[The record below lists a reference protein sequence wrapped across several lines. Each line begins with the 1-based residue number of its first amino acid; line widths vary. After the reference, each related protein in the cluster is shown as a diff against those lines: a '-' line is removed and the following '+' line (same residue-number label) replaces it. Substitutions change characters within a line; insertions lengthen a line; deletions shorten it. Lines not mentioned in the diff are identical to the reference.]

1 MQQNCNKKRKLNRLK
16 AILFML
22 LVYFFV
28 PAMAQV
34 NTGDNYQVYMKE
46 GNSRIARDATN
57 VRFYDDHGPSYAS
70 DGIINYWDRWYA
82 TDKHYT
88 YVFRPKTAGDKIKVT
103 FKKFHAYEW
112 SDTEL
117 NNCHDIG
124 EFALRINDDVLKV
137 YNSDGAVQA
146 NLIAELTGT
155 VEEEFTIMADGPMTF
170 EFISNEQYREE
181 GWGAEVTAVTGMTVQ
196 KPLIHRSTC
205 SDDILLI
212 PTMPGAT
219 LYYTTDGSDP
229 SVPSKD
235 PLSAGILYTGPI
247 EWPVGG
253 NITIKAIAVLGD
265 QESGVTAMT
274 FVDPDDRM
282 PTMQDKAPQLGMVAG
297 TNTVRITCPAVPK
310 GLNETFY
317 VVYTTD
323 GSDPTPTNSNGTKV
337 FFVPSSSYTYPES
350 LGITVHASTY
360 EFEVTTPN
368 TTVRAKTYGYSCS
381 NLESPEAAH
390 LTITTVLVAPPTL
403 TFATTNATTGV
414 GQATIGNIM
423 SGARV
428 YYTTDGSTPSSSN
441 GTAYTGPFAVNP
453 GQTVKVIAHIEGTG
467 YTDSPVVT
475 DTYMPEGG
483 NGTYGGVVLLD
494 DREPHSWSYY
504 SDGDQPI
511 HSLNPADVKIT
522 YFGNSPAGRTTMTD
536 ASENGDNPT
545 SFSAT
550 ATGVAVNVGEA
561 GDQFI
566 YLKTLENNDPE
577 GEGNEYSY
585 TMIPNPFQVR
595 PTHEETGDRYIL
607 VTSAPSNGDWS
618 GTYIISNSR
627 YPSQALSTRIYYH
640 DFSNWTGCY
649 STTGVG
655 ISNDI
660 ITDPREAAV
669 FLVEKNDDGYYTFK
683 TTDDKYLYIQYSGS
697 GGPILRFGSIAT
709 SSNLAQWRIGIS
721 NDGAVSIVN
730 RYVTNCVLYFENG
743 TNGNYYT
750 TNIGSYGN
758 GNWLRLYKSESVSY
772 RGFYAWRVKSLSSGL
787 TIQRANGTSVG
798 VGGYIDAEEEI
809 KFVTDNEEGNEVEFE
824 ALWAKAW
831 VTTTTTTSDLNPN
844 VSYERNF
851 MVLGSNPGSTSTT
864 TQWPTTTTN
873 TTNYGQYFPIYYYG
887 ADYPYSMT
895 QQIYTPTEVGGA
907 GTITQIAFYVQT
919 RQNRSR
925 SLRIYLATTSYNEF
939 PYNSEGGYYRTI
951 PIDDNLV
958 YSGNQNFNATG
969 WYTINL
975 TTPFYYDGTS
985 NLLVTICNNTSGT
998 QSAIFRTYS
1007 TGGNRAAAL
1016 SWNEAVDPTTYIY
1029 PADATITY
1037 NNQIR
1042 FTKAI
1047 SNLAG
1052 INVPLTITTYN
1063 PDGTGGS
1070 TSVTL
1075 TDAITCGADLKFENI
1090 KMNAIPVLE
1099 ANGHNMVVG
1108 RGVTPT
1114 SGFCATNVY
1123 GYNTTSDNT
1132 ANVAVN
1138 TRIESGV
1145 FAYVRLLNAG
1155 DEETHLISGTTTVN
1169 ATLGSDYDRAKNNN
1183 SLLSTYDFT
1192 LGYGIRSSSNDS
1204 KYNVVV
1210 KSGTN
1215 GTYGTNTNGRFYMGF
1230 DRIPT
1235 LDAHIYGT
1243 YHRQFTILGGEF
1255 TSHFAGGINGYMGPT
1270 TDPDLNA
1277 IKVRIKGGS
1286 FSNRVYMGGTR
1297 LPGYGNRQLIATGGT
1312 FSTFITGGC
1321 YGYDSNSGITYGTSD
1336 IYFGGKA
1343 KQTSTLGLFGS
1354 GYGTAEV
1361 YGTADED
1368 SYYVTATKI
1377 VVADEAQ
1384 VAGSVYG
1391 GGNNGYAQN
1400 GSDVYILG
1408 GTVAGNVYG
1417 GSNKSKGATVN
1428 MTMKDGTV
1436 SGNIYGGSNEKGI
1449 INGLATI
1456 NVSGGT
1462 ASNVFGGGYGSNTD
1476 MAAGTNVTVSGGTIN
1491 NNVYGGGEMG
1501 TVTNV
1506 GTQVNI
1512 EGGTIGGSIFGAGKG
1527 ATDQTALVT
1536 GKTEV
1541 NITGGNIAKS
1551 IYGGGEAGNV
1561 DNGTDLAS
1569 TVTVN
1574 GAVTI
1579 NENVFG
1585 GGMEGFTT
1593 GNVVVNLFQ
1602 GNIRGHLFGGALGKQ
1617 GSVYVGGQKTVNMTG
1632 GHVFGNVYGGS
1643 RNANDANALTGY
1655 SATEQATT
1663 CEVNIS
1669 AGKIDQNLYGAGYFG
1684 HTYGSVNVYLGAEA
1698 ITNVP
1703 NHTTIDED
1711 INYTREGGLNIE
1723 GNIFAGSD
1731 WGDFTGDFGGS
1742 TISGMSNIYLD
1753 GTGYNSTSN
1762 STSAAN
1768 YMKAGLAIHGCGTS
1782 NDAGTTDRTLVVKNY
1797 GTAVADAGN
1806 EANPFSTATRQLLSI
1821 QRFKNVIFDNA
1832 HLLLTGQGKVNS
1844 LNITEKYGLYEDET
1858 VYLCNGS
1865 TMITNVPC
1873 SQMKSFQS
1881 VTCDNTYAETP
1892 TFSAV
1897 AIDGLG
1903 AVGSAT
1909 DNKIR
1914 VNGGSYIEVKYEADG
1929 VTKPYG
1935 ELKGWAHMM
1944 SSTNDQE
1951 ATCAYARPKQSKEQG
1966 NIIPNSENNGNDGG
1980 FVSYDGIYNQY
1991 TADGTLVSTGNQDQI
2006 RYENHTPNM
2015 TKDDSQYFRIWRYG
2029 GNRTNM
2035 ELVFDAHATGTEGY
2049 RTVDVAVT
2057 LPPFRSSS
2065 HYYRFETAGETP
2077 NRNTT
2082 TEYGSD
2088 VLTYNMA
2095 CYNTTL
2101 DEDGVHGTPVA
2112 NGYMYYQNGQ
2122 QLNKTAADC
2131 PGKSYIDDNP
2141 DVNYG
2146 LVIMPNTSTAVNGSN
2161 YIICDASDNYLA
2173 ELNRPFTCRDN
2184 TQAPEFIFRLTYNN
2198 QLSSNMT
2205 WDPMKVKLVQCDANG
2220 NITDYVTLDLVVVT
2234 STTITQDFTTKV
2246 YAIMDGQGSGKD
2258 TYISKVILPT
2268 YDVQTAGENSTFTV
2282 KSVSFVPA
2290 VVVGSGS
2297 VTHNPSSNESFGVN
2311 SFGLAIEAA
2320 DTYDKT
2326 NVWYSMNGH
2335 IDMAAS
2341 SSPSGKEI
2349 GKESGRNEV
2358 GIDVVLYYSGLQQ
2371 VEEES
2376 LMGTVTIEI
2385 EFDNYKDGDANHK
2398 GTLNIVVE
2406 VYRLGSGENYYVD
2419 GVNGKDETG
2428 YGHDPDKAAATVNY
2442 IFNRCN
2448 YRPGGNIFVVNTITV
2463 DKSETWNGARFNSV
2477 KMYRYPGM
2485 HKLSTG
2491 DYGTTETNPA
2501 FTGKLVEVTNELT
2514 LRGIVMDGM
2523 YAEATAANHSETQN
2537 LYPSEQGCNF
2547 DGQSVAPIINVAEG
2561 GRLNL
2566 KDGVVLQNNYN
2577 TTAAVTETSNPGGAL
2592 SVHYGG
2598 SARMNEDAQIT
2609 TNINAVGGGVWA
2621 DGALIVSDNVN
2632 IYDNKIGTAATSR
2645 QSNVWLTEATVEQAK
2660 ANVHYKVIQ
2669 IGTSSTTDEYGPLAN
2684 LAKIGVDKEDW
2695 GNTIEGFMPVVYAED
2710 GTQDYL
2716 ELPYEQPQTIIVHD
2730 ANKYELEKYTDDN
2743 YLFWISTWVQ
2753 KQDHQPT
2760 NAEEDGGV
2768 EWDDIDNITTANQFA
2783 WLISLINGENGKT
2796 PDNFAGKTIVINA
2809 DLDLKAAIW
2818 VPINNFKGTLEGNG
2832 HVIQGL
2838 NSPLVK
2844 DNMGVFGTTDG
2855 ATIKNLVAKVDFDG
2869 DAENVGSLIGS
2880 MKNTTLNNVEAAGDL
2895 EGKAHTKNLGGLVGK
2910 VESGTIKSSFSV
2922 NDMTA
2927 SAATTVMGGLVGTN
2941 GGDIYN
2947 SFANTTMT
2955 GAAKTGGLVG
2965 VNDGHVENC
2974 YAVVG
2979 SQTFPAFANTN
2990 NGVITVCYADN
3001 ANGYVATTGD
3011 GTSVDLSGHGTFG
3024 PVKGIK
3030 EIGYMYGDN
3039 LIDANTNDYVGNGT
3053 ITYLD
3058 NHTPVWPGLL
3068 SALNQWVRG
3077 HNGYTSWARPTTQA
3091 INGDLPILTFE
3102 MDNCVGNLN
3111 TQAADGKML
3120 RYSAYDPENLAN
3132 NNGLDY
3138 LLGTVYKDQAANIYL
3153 YKSATNVVNGTGSNN
3168 LFIQEDAALLQAESS
3183 KGMAIINGVVGVTF
3197 DNSKRTAPDFQ
3208 GNPTNYDWH
3217 LLSSP
3222 LKAAPMGTQYGS
3234 QVLYG
3239 AGANI
3244 SKLEGNYLP
3253 NGLLAQSEVNWD
3265 LYTYYEPEYHWINF
3279 KRGSDSHWHY
3289 DEPHG
3294 QIEYENDPIFKP
3306 GKGYMMAISKDSYLS
3321 SSGTLNNDDVTVTL
3335 TAKAKEGEQYD
3346 RGSNLV
3352 GNPYHAYLD
3361 LVEVSRG
3368 THFTKFYI
3376 YDADQGF
3383 YTPYTVNQST
3393 NTVTPSRYIHPHQA
3407 FFVVKDANTQTEDF
3421 TLTYSMATDKTDDG
3435 SYFRGDEQVNY
3446 PLVNLFAENAQG
3458 NRDLTIIE
3466 LNRPELGGA
3475 EKINNLRNSN
3485 FKIAAHL
3492 EGESYGILFTPE
3504 GTERVPVYFT
3514 TEEDGTFTLT
3524 WETMHGEFSSLLL
3537 VDNMT
3542 GTVTDMLRAERYTF
3556 DAGADDYAS
3565 RFYITYRV
3573 TDVEEHSE
3581 GDGTF
3586 AWFDGSEWIVEGQ
3599 GVLDVVDVMGRT
3611 VYSER
3616 LVNEKNRVGLNG
3628 VAKGVY
3634 LLRVSDG
3641 TNTMVQKIV
3650 VR

>member
-1 MQQNCNKKRKLNRLK
+1 MQQNYNKKRKLNRLK
-16 AILFML
+16 TTLFML
-22 LVYFFV
+22 LVYFSV

-34 NTGDNYQVYMKE
+34 NTGDYYQVYMKE
-46 GNSRIARDATN
+46 GNSRVAQGATN

-112 SDTEL
+112 SDTEP

-350 LGITVHASTY
+350 LGITVHTSTY

-381 NLESPEAAH
+381 NLESPEAAP

-403 TFATTNATTGV
+403 TFTTTNATTGV
-414 GQATIGNIM
+414 GQTTIGNIM
-423 SGARV
+423 SGATV

-441 GTAYTGPFAVNP
+441 GTAYTSPFAVNP
-453 GQTVKVIAHIEGTG
+453 GQTVKAIAHIEGTG

-504 SDGDQPI
+504 SDADQPI
-511 HSLNPADVKIT
+511 HNLKPADVKIT
-522 YFGNSPAGRTTMTD
+522 YLGNGKMY
-536 ASENGDNPT
+536 T
-545 SFSAT
+545 STT
-550 ATGVAVNVGEA
+550 ATPSGNLIDATGAKVSPTENE
-561 GDQFI
+561 DTFI
-566 YLKTLENNDPE
+566 YLKTLERANGDA
-577 GEGNEYSY
+577 GTGNLAY
-585 TMIPNPFQVR
+585 TLIPNPFSVR
-595 PTHEETGDRYIL
+595 PKF
-607 VTSAPSNGDWS
+607 SS
-618 GTYIISNSR
+618 G
-627 YPSQALSTRIYYH
+627 
-640 DFSNWTGCY
+640 G
-649 STTGVG
+649 TT
-655 ISNDI
+655 
-660 ITDPREAAV
+660 
-669 FLVEKNDDGYYTFK
+669 YYT
-683 TTDDKYLYIQYSGS
+683 
-697 GGPILRFGSIAT
+697 
-709 SSNLAQWRIGIS
+709 
-721 NDGAVSIVN
+721 
-730 RYVTNCVLYFENG
+730 
-743 TNGNYYT
+743 
-750 TNIGSYGN
+750 
-758 GNWLRLYKSESVSY
+758 
-772 RGFYAWRVKSLSSGL
+772 GFYGWRVKSLNGVTISGYNVGSIIPAE
-787 TIQRANGTSVG
+787 TEIQ
-798 VGGYIDAEEEI
+798 
-809 KFVTDNEEGNEVEFE
+809 FVTENSEGNEVDFE
-824 ALWAKAW
+824 AVWARAF
-831 VTTTTTTSDLNPN
+831 VTTSTSTTGLQAS
-844 VSYERNF
+844 VGYERNF

-864 TQWPTTTTN
+864 AQWPTTTSN
-873 TTNYGQYFPIYYYG
+873 TTTNGDNLPIYRFSNFFYQYY
-887 ADYPYSMT
+887 YSLT
-895 QQIYTPTEVGGA
+895 QQIYTPEQVGAA
-907 GTITQIAFYVQT
+907 GTITQIAFYVNT
-919 RQNRSR
+919 RQNRNR
-925 SLRIYLATTSYNEF
+925 TLRIYLEHTGYNTIQTNDNNAYVTF
-939 PYNSEGGYYRTI
+939 PI
-951 PIDDNLV
+951 ADNLA
-958 YSGNQNFNATG
+958 YSGTQNFNTTG
-969 WYTINL
+969 WHTITL
-975 TTPFYYDGTS
+975 TTPFYYDGLS
-985 NLLVTICNNTSGT
+985 NLLVTVCDDTNRDHSTV
-998 QSAIFRTYS
+998 FRTYS
-1007 TGGNRAAAL
+1007 SGGTRSVYVAWDSAT
-1016 SWNEAVDPTTYIY
+1016 DPTTYYY
-1029 PADATITY
+1029 PADGTSTY

-1075 TDAITCGADLKFENI
+1075 SDVIKCEADLKFENI

-1099 ANGHNMVVG
+1099 ANGHNLVVG

-1192 LGYGIRSSSNDS
+1192 LGYGIRSSNDGS

-1230 DRIPT
+1230 DLIPT

-1321 YGYDSNSGITYGTSD
+1321 YGYDSNSGITYGTSE

-1343 KQTSTLGLFGS
+1343 KQTSNLGLFGS
-1354 GYGTAEV
+1354 GYGTSEV

-1368 SYYVTATKI
+1368 SYYVTATKV
-1377 VVADEAQ
+1377 VVADEAE

-1428 MTMKDGTV
+1428 MTIKDGTV
-1436 SGNIYGGSNEKGI
+1436 SGNIYGGSNEKGV

-1462 ASNVFGGGYGSNTD
+1462 SFNVFGGGYGASTN

-1501 TVTNV
+1501 TVTSV

-1512 EGGTIGGSIFGAGKG
+1512 EGGTIGGSIYGAGKG
-1527 ATDQTALVT
+1527 ATDQTALVA

-1569 TVTVN
+1569 AVTVN

-1617 GSVYVGGQKTVNMTG
+1617 GSVYVGGQKTVNLTG

-1655 SATEQATT
+1655 STTEQATT
-1663 CEVNIS
+1663 CEINMS

-1684 HTYGSVNVYLGAEA
+1684 HTYGSVNVYIGAEA
-1698 ITNVP
+1698 ISNAP
-1703 NHTTIDED
+1703 NHTAIDEN
-1711 INYTREGGLNIE
+1711 INYSREGGLVIE
-1723 GNIFAGSD
+1723 GTVFAGSD
-1731 WGDFTGDFGGS
+1731 WGDFTGDFGAS
-1742 TISGMSNIYLD
+1742 TVSGMSNIYVD
-1753 GTGYNSTSN
+1753 GTGYNGTSN
-1762 STSAAN
+1762 SSAAAN

-1782 NDAGTTDRTLVVKNY
+1782 NDAGTTGRTLIVKNY

-1881 VTCDNTYAETP
+1881 VTCGNTYAETP
-1892 TFSAV
+1892 SFSAV
-1897 AIDGLG
+1897 AINGLG

-1929 VTKPYG
+1929 VTTPYG

-2006 RYENHTPNM
+2006 RYENHTPGM

-2173 ELNRPFTCRDN
+2173 ELNKPFTCRDN

-2326 NVWYSMNGH
+2326 NVWYSMNGL

-2371 VEEES
+2371 VTEES

-2523 YAEATAANHSETQN
+2523 YAEATAANHNETQN

-2768 EWDDIDNITTANQFA
+2768 AWDDIDNITTANQFA

-3001 ANGYVATTGD
+3001 ANDYVAAMGD
-3011 GTSVDLSGHGTFG
+3011 GTDVDLSEHGTFG

-3039 LIDANTNDYVGNGT
+3039 LINANTNDYVGNGT
-3053 ITYLD
+3053 ITYLN

-3102 MDNCVGNLN
+3102 KDNCVGNLN

-3120 RYSAYDPENLAN
+3120 RYSAYDPEDLAN

-3265 LYTYYEPEYHWINF
+3265 LYTYYEAEYHWINF

-3289 DEPHG
+3289 DEPHD

-3321 SSGTLNNDDVTVTL
+3321 SSGTLNNENVIVTL

-3383 YTPYTVNQST
+3383 YAPYTVNQSA

-3435 SYFRGDEQVNY
+3435 SYFRSDEQVNY

-3573 TDVEEHSE
+3573 TDVEEHNE

>member
-1 MQQNCNKKRKLNRLK
+1 MQQNYNKKRKLNRLK
-16 AILFML
+16 TTLFML
-22 LVYFFV
+22 LVYFSV

-46 GNSRIARDATN
+46 GNSRVAQGATN

-82 TDKHYT
+82 ADKHYT

-112 SDTEL
+112 SDTES

-219 LYYTTDGSDP
+219 LYYTIDGSDP

-381 NLESPEAAH
+381 NLESPEAAP

-403 TFATTNATTGV
+403 TFATTNTTTGV

-423 SGARV
+423 SGATV

-441 GTAYTGPFAVNP
+441 GTPYTGPFAVNP
-453 GQTVKVIAHIEGTG
+453 GQTVKAIAHIEGTG

-504 SDGDQPI
+504 SDADQPI
-511 HSLNPADVKIT
+511 HSLKPANVKIT
-522 YFGNSPAGRTTMTD
+522 YFGNSPAGRTTMTNAD
-536 ASENGDNPT
+536 ENGDNPT

-566 YLKTLENNDPE
+566 YLKTLENDDPE

-585 TMIPNPFQVR
+585 SMIPNPFQVR
-595 PTHEETGDRYIL
+595 PAAVAGSVSPVVTRYVRTTTITAGRKYLIVSQSNTGSAYALGHNGSNVARDA
-607 VTSAPSNGDWS
+607 VTISS
-618 GTYIISNSR
+618 GSSSTYID
-627 YPSQALSTRIYYH
+627 PSYV
-640 DFSNWTGCY
+640 D
-649 STTGVG
+649 
-655 ISNDI
+655 
-660 ITDPREAAV
+660 
-669 FLVEKNDDGYYTFK
+669 
-683 TTDDKYLYIQYSGS
+683 
-697 GGPILRFGSIAT
+697 AT
-709 SSNLAQWRIGIS
+709 SVWTADGNNTHTFQNGQYYIG
-721 NDGAVSIVN
+721 
-730 RYVTNCVLYFENG
+730 
-743 TNGNYYT
+743 YT
-750 TNIGSYGN
+750 TNGYGAPNNLAISTTSRNWTWDGSN
-758 GNWLRLYKSESVSY
+758 NRLYYDGFLRNYYIRYNNGFSISTNTSSVY
-772 RGFYAWRVKSLSSGL
+772 LYEETTTGGEVTGDFRGFYAWRVKSFSSGL
-787 TIQRANGTSVG
+787 SILRANGSTVG
-798 VGGYIDAEEEI
+798 VNGIINAGESI
-809 KFVTDNEEGNEVEFE
+809 KFVTSSEEGNEVEFE
-824 ALWAKAW
+824 ALWAQAY
-831 VTTTTTTSDLNPN
+831 VTTCSSNNGLSAAIASSSLNSN
-844 VSYERNF
+844 VSCERNF
-851 MVLGSNPGSTSTT
+851 VVVT
-864 TQWPTTTTN
+864 
-873 TTNYGQYFPIYYYG
+873 
-887 ADYPYSMT
+887 
-895 QQIYTPTEVGGA
+895 GGA
-907 GTITQIAFYVQT
+907 Q
-919 RQNRSR
+919 
-925 SLRIYLATTSYNEF
+925 
-939 PYNSEGGYYRTI
+939 
-951 PIDDNLV
+951 
-958 YSGNQNFNATG
+958 
-969 WYTINL
+969 
-975 TTPFYYDGTS
+975 TS
-985 NLLVTICNNTSGT
+985 NITNVNQKPVTISG
-998 QSAIFRTYS
+998 
-1007 TGGNRAAAL
+1007 L
-1016 SWNEAVDPTTYIY
+1016 C
-1029 PADATITY
+1029 
-1037 NNQIR
+1037 
-1042 FTKAI
+1042 
-1047 SNLAG
+1047 
-1052 INVPLTITTYN
+1052 
-1063 PDGTGGS
+1063 PDGTGTMSSSNYLAGYF
-1070 TSVTL
+1070 TANKNT
-1075 TDAITCGADLKFENI
+1075 KFENVFMQDGAASRQVYRYTYYKAVSLNNRWYYDQGDGNYYTSMTSAVQYTSDYDLEDDPNYSVNDYNESDETASFTSYGTVTVYYYVTNKAQVTI
-1090 KMNAIPVLE
+1090 SNENAIYT
-1099 ANGHNMVVG
+1099 ANSNDLIFG
-1108 RGVTPT
+1108 RG
-1114 SGFCATNVY
+1114 
-1123 GYNTTSDNT
+1123 
-1132 ANVAVN
+1132 
-1138 TRIESGV
+1138 
-1145 FAYVRLLNAG
+1145 
-1155 DEETHLISGTTTVN
+1155 ISGTVN
-1169 ATLGSDYDRAKNNN
+1169 YVRGLKEDYTYSSDVNYSMRLESGSYNFVSFYAGYTSTQGDVDAFTYCNGSANLVKATLGSDYDRAK
-1183 SLLSTYDFT
+1183 
-1192 LGYGIRSSSNDS
+1192 GSSNGGNDNLS
-1204 KYNVVV
+1204 VAYAVTMGNLVGMYNQDATQKTLDLTV
-1210 KSGTN
+1210 KSGKYLTAMGNDMGTAAAEQSMYLSITSYLNTDNETTKSGGRYVTIEGGEMTN
-1215 GTYGTNTNGRFYMGF
+1215 IAGGVDANQTGDNGVCSFNLRMKGGLVKGAIYGAGAISPASGDRHIVLTGGTVKGWIGAGCNGVAATGSMTTGGQTHGESFVYVGGKTQVGGSAAINGSDGGTVFGAGKGSGADDEPESGRMSYGTNVV
-1230 DRIPT
+1230 I
-1235 LDAHIYGT
+1235 
-1243 YHRQFTILGGEF
+1243 
-1255 TSHFAGGINGYMGPT
+1255 
-1270 TDPDLNA
+1270 
-1277 IKVRIKGGS
+1277 
-1286 FSNRVYMGGTR
+1286 
-1297 LPGYGNRQLIATGGT
+1297 
-1312 FSTFITGGC
+1312 
-1321 YGYDSNSGITYGTSD
+1321 
-1336 IYFGGKA
+1336 
-1343 KQTSTLGLFGS
+1343 
-1354 GYGTAEV
+1354 
-1361 YGTADED
+1361 ADECD
-1368 SYYVTATKI
+1368 I
-1377 VVADEAQ
+1377 LNN
-1384 VAGSVYG
+1384 VYG
-1391 GGNNGYAQN
+1391 GGNYGFANEYTN
-1400 GSDVYILG
+1400 LHVLG
-1408 GTVAGNVYG
+1408 GTVRGNVFGGSNQNKAPVVTVNMNNDAVINGNLYG
-1417 GSNKSKGATVN
+1417 GSNTS
-1428 MTMKDGTV
+1428 GT
-1436 SGNIYGGSNEKGI
+1436 NEGGV
-1449 INGLATI
+1449 AI

-1462 ASNVFGGGYGSNTD
+1462 ASNVFGGGYGASTN

-1501 TVTNV
+1501 TVTSV

-1593 GNVVVNLFQ
+1593 GKVVVNLFN

-1643 RNANDANALTGY
+1643 RNANDANTLTGY
-1655 SATEQATT
+1655 STTEQATT

-1698 ITNVP
+1698 ITNAP

-1723 GNIFAGSD
+1723 GYIYAGSD

-1742 TISGMSNIYLD
+1742 TVSGMSNIYLD

-1762 STSAAN
+1762 STSATS
-1768 YMKAGLAIHGCGTS
+1768 YIKAGLAIHGCGTS
-1782 NDAGTTDRTLVVKNY
+1782 NDAGSTGRTLIVKNY
-1797 GTAVADAGN
+1797 GTAVVDAGN

-1821 QRFKNVIFDNA
+1821 QRFKNVVFDNA

-1873 SQMKSFQS
+1873 TQIKSFQS
-1881 VTCDNTYAETP
+1881 VTSGNTYDDTP
-1892 TFSAV
+1892 TFNAV

-1929 VTKPYG
+1929 VTTPYG

-1966 NIIPNSENNGNDGG
+1966 NIIPDSENNGNDGG

-2057 LPPFRSSS
+2057 LPPFRSRN

-2101 DEDGVHGTPVA
+2101 DADGVHGTPA
-2112 NGYMYYQNGQ
+2112 ASGYMYYQNGQ
-2122 QLNKTAADC
+2122 QLNKAAEDC
-2131 PGKSYIDDNP
+2131 PGKSDIDDNP

-2146 LVIMPNTSTAVNGSN
+2146 LVIMPNTSTAVAGNN

-2173 ELNRPFTCRDN
+2173 ELNKPFTCRDN

-2282 KSVSFVPA
+2282 KSVSFDPG

-2297 VTHNPSSNESFGVN
+2297 VAHNPSGNESFGVN

-2326 NVWYSMNGH
+2326 NVWYSMNGL

-2341 SSPSGKEI
+2341 SHPENKEI

-2358 GIDVVLYYSGLQQ
+2358 GIDVVLYYSGLPQ

-2523 YAEATAANHSETQN
+2523 YAEATAANHNETQN

-2645 QSNVWLTEATVEQAK
+2645 QSNVWLTEATEEQAK

-2669 IGTSSTTDEYGPLAN
+2669 IGTSSSTDEYGPLAN

-2768 EWDDIDNITTANQFA
+2768 AWDDIDNITTANQFA

-2941 GGDIYN
+2941 GGSIYN

-3001 ANGYVATTGD
+3001 ANGYVAATGD
-3011 GTSVDLSGHGTFG
+3011 GSGVELSEHGTFG

-3039 LIDANTNDYVGNGT
+3039 LINANTNDYVGNGT
-3053 ITYLD
+3053 ITYLN

-3102 MDNCVGNLN
+3102 KDNCVGNLN

-3168 LFIQEDAALLQAESS
+3168 LFIQEDAALLQAANAGAF
-3183 KGMAIINGVVGVTF
+3183 KATVGVTF
-3197 DNSKRTAPDFQ
+3197 DNSCKSATDFF
-3208 GNPTNYDWH
+3208 GAETGYDWH
-3217 LLSSP
+3217 FLSSP
-3222 LKAAPMGTQYGS
+3222 LTNAQMGITYTGGDDFSHGDAADYQSM
-3234 QVLYG
+3234 V
-3239 AGANI
+3239 N
-3244 SKLEGNYLP
+3244 NYLP
-3253 NGLLAQSEVNWD
+3253 DNPTCSWD
-3265 LYTYYEPEYHWINF
+3265 LYSFYEPEYHWINM
-3279 KRGSDSHWHY
+3279 KRSANNHWHF
-3289 DEPHG
+3289 DDPFD
-3294 QIEYENDPIFKP
+3294 QIVYEQEDIFVP
-3306 GKGYMMAISKDSYLS
+3306 GKGYMAAIEQDSYLNNT
-3321 SSGTLNNDDVTVTL
+3321 GTLNKSNFDVDL
-3335 TAKAKEGEQYD
+3335 TYASHAPGTDELGY
-3346 RGSNLV
+3346 NLV
-3352 GNPYHAYLD
+3352 GNPYMAYLNM
-3361 LVEVSRG
+3361 
-3368 THFTKFYI
+3368 
-3376 YDADQGF
+3376 DAF
-3383 YTPYTVNQST
+3383 AAANQNFGSYWVYVAESNNYVPGNSMAST
-3393 NTVTPSRYIHPHQA
+3393 NSALPSVTLHPHQA
-3407 FFVVKDANTQTEDF
+3407 FFVKASGAGQKVSFN
-3421 TLTYSMATDKTDDG
+3421 YNMATASPNPN
-3435 SYFRGDEQVNY
+3435 SYYRSERIDY
-3446 PLVNLFAENAQG
+3446 PLVNLKANNERGMQ
-3458 NRDLTIIE
+3458 DLAVIE
-3466 LNRPELGGA
+3466 FNRPEMGGSNKLRA
-3475 EKINNLRNSN
+3475 LNNASFELCS
-3485 FKIAAHL
+3485 HMD
-3492 EGESYGILFTPE
+3492 GEDYSILFAPE
-3504 GTERVPVYFT
+3504 GTERVPVRFRT
-3514 TEEDGTFTLT
+3514 KEDGTFTLT

-3542 GTVTDMLRAERYTF
+3542 GTVTDMLRADRYTF

-3573 TDVEEHSE
+3573 TDVEEHGE

-3616 LVNEKNRVGLNG
+3616 LVNERNRVGLNG

>member
-16 AILFML
+16 TTLFML
-22 LVYFFV
+22 LVYFSV

-46 GNSRIARDATN
+46 GNSRVAQGATN

-112 SDTEL
+112 NEDEP
-117 NNCHDIG
+117 NNCLEIG

-219 LYYTTDGSDP
+219 LYYTIDGSDP

-381 NLESPEAAH
+381 NLESPEAAQ

-423 SGARV
+423 SGATV

-475 DTYMPEGG
+475 DTYTPEGG

-522 YFGNSPAGRTTMTD
+522 YFGNGTNNMTT
-536 ASENGDNPT
+536 AAQNGDNPT
-545 SFSAT
+545 AFGAN
-550 ATGVAVNVGEA
+550 ATGVQVNVGEPEN
-561 GDQFI
+561 QFI
-566 YLKTLENNDPE
+566 YLKTLENDDPE

-585 TMIPNPFQVR
+585 SMIPNPFQVR
-595 PTHEETGDRYIL
+595 PVGASSTIPNPTRNIYITTDGQNNNSTGALEVIYYAPGATTTTTQTVNIVYNYTNATIEVQAGTEVSFRMRR
-607 VTSAPSNGDWS
+607 TSNRGSVQFTAKYDDTNGTQFASSNG
-618 GTYIISNSR
+618 YQNSTSWLS
-627 YPSQALSTRIYYH
+627 YGPYTIPS
-640 DFSNWTGCY
+640 
-649 STTGVG
+649 
-655 ISNDI
+655 
-660 ITDPREAAV
+660 
-669 FLVEKNDDGYYTFK
+669 
-683 TTDDKYLYIQYSGS
+683 SGS
-697 GGPILRFGSIAT
+697 LTVPG
-709 SSNLAQWRIGIS
+709 
-721 NDGAVSIVN
+721 
-730 RYVTNCVLYFENG
+730 
-743 TNGNYYT
+743 
-750 TNIGSYGN
+750 
-758 GNWLRLYKSESVSY
+758 Y

-787 TIQRANGTSVG
+787 SIQRANGSSVG
-798 VGGYIDAEEEI
+798 VNGIINAEEEI
-809 KFVTDNEEGNEVEFE
+809 KFVTSNEEGNEVEFE
-824 ALWAKAW
+824 ALWAQAY
-831 VTTTTTTSDLNPN
+831 VTNSTNTSGLNAN

-851 MVLGSNPGSTSTT
+851 MVLGSNPGSTNST
-864 TQWPTTTTN
+864 TQWPTSSSTTYTDGAN
-873 TTNYGQYFPIYYYG
+873 LPIYQYSG
-887 ADYPYSMT
+887 LYPYSLT
-895 QQIYTPTEVGGA
+895 QQIYTPAQIGSA
-907 GTITQIAFYVQT
+907 GTITQLAFNVRT
-919 RQNRSR
+919 AQNSNRT
-925 SLRIYLATTSYNEF
+925 LLIYLSAKSSDFNTIPQTT
-939 PYNSEGGYYRTI
+939 NSSNQTVYRTI
-951 PIDDNLV
+951 PIDVSSDLV
-958 YSGNQNFNATG
+958 YSGTVNFNSTG
-969 WYTINL
+969 WKTITL
-975 TTPFYYDGTS
+975 DTPFEYDGTS
-985 NLLVTICNNTSGT
+985 NLVVTVMDNTNST
-998 QSAIFRTYS
+998 RSMVFYTYS
-1007 TGGNRAAAL
+1007 SGGTRAAYF
-1016 SWNEAVDPTTYIY
+1016 SNDSAVDLEQYYYYVDGTS
-1029 PADATITY
+1029 TY

-1070 TSVTL
+1070 SSVTMS
-1075 TDAITCGADLKFENI
+1075 DAINCAADLKIENI
-1090 KMNAIPVLE
+1090 KMNSISFLS
-1099 ANGHNMVVG
+1099 ANGHNLIIG
-1108 RGVTPT
+1108 RGVTPST
-1114 SGFCATNVY
+1114 SGGLCASYVKGLNS
-1123 GYNTTSDNT
+1123 NATSPNYKM
-1132 ANVAVN
+1132 
-1138 TRIESGV
+1138 RLESGV
-1145 FAYVRLLNAG
+1145 FDIISMIDGYIDKESSLTV
-1155 DEETHLISGTTTVN
+1155 SGTPKVSLV
-1169 ATLGSDYDRAKNNN
+1169 LGNDYDRASEKYTNG
-1183 SLLSTYDFT
+1183 SMTISDKLDVKTAVSV
-1192 LGYGIRSSSNDS
+1192 GRSVTIGSASMIGEETF
-1204 KYNVVV
+1204 KTWV
-1210 KSGTN
+1210 KSGRIGSSHNMSGFNANFTETLYMSSHGLATNAGYRKLFIEGGEISGVAGGMDACYSNTTTHGTNKSVTIRMTN
-1215 GTYGTNTNGRFYMGF
+1215 GHVRSAIYGGAAQVPAGGDKEIIVTGGVVTGWIGAGCNGTADYDGQTYGEGF
-1230 DRIPT
+1230 
-1235 LDAHIYGT
+1235 
-1243 YHRQFTILGGEF
+1243 
-1255 TSHFAGGINGYMGPT
+1255 
-1270 TDPDLNA
+1270 
-1277 IKVRIKGGS
+1277 
-1286 FSNRVYMGGTR
+1286 
-1297 LPGYGNRQLIATGGT
+1297 
-1312 FSTFITGGC
+1312 
-1321 YGYDSNSGITYGTSD
+1321 
-1336 IYFGGKA
+1336 IYFGGDA
-1343 KQTSTLGLFGS
+1343 ISGGNGSSNLTNGVQGGVIFGAGAGRATSTTTGEMTFG
-1354 GYGTAEV
+1354 TNV
-1361 YGTADED
+1361 VIADDCNVEHN
-1368 SYYVTATKI
+1368 
-1377 VVADEAQ
+1377 
-1384 VAGSVYG
+1384 VYG
-1391 GGNNGYAQN
+1391 GGNYGYAVDHSN
-1400 GSDVYILG
+1400 VYVLG
-1408 GTVAGNVYG
+1408 GTVQGNVFG
-1417 GSNKSKGATVN
+1417 GANQKQGPVVN
-1428 MTMKDGTV
+1428 VALKNGTV
-1436 SGNIYGGSNEKGI
+1436 SGNIYGGSNALGI

-1512 EGGTIGGSIFGAGKG
+1512 EGGTIGGSIYGAGKG

-1541 NITGGNIAKS
+1541 NITGGTIAKS

-1593 GNVVVNLFQ
+1593 GKVVVNLFN

-1655 SATEQATT
+1655 NATEQATT

-1698 ITNVP
+1698 ITNAP

-1711 INYTREGGLNIE
+1711 INYTREDGLNIE
-1723 GNIFAGSD
+1723 GTIFAGSD
-1731 WGDFTGDFGGS
+1731 WGVFTGDFGGS

-1782 NDAGTTDRTLVVKNY
+1782 NDAGTTGRTLIVKNY

-1821 QRFKNVIFDNA
+1821 QRFKNVFFDNA

-1892 TFSAV
+1892 SFSAV
-1897 AIDGLG
+1897 AINGLG

-1966 NIIPNSENNGNDGG
+1966 NIIPDSENNGNDGG

-2077 NRNTT
+2077 NRNTI

-2173 ELNRPFTCRDN
+2173 ELNKPFTCRDN
-2184 TQAPEFIFRLTYNN
+2184 TQSPEFIFRLTYNN

-2282 KSVSFVPA
+2282 KSVSFNPG

-2297 VTHNPSSNESFGVN
+2297 VTHNPSGNESFGVN

-2326 NVWYSMNGH
+2326 NVWYSMNGL

-2768 EWDDIDNITTANQFA
+2768 AWAGIGNITTANQFA
-2783 WLISLINGENGKT
+2783 WLISLINGENEQT
-2796 PDNFAGKTIVINA
+2796 PDDFAGKTIVINA

-3001 ANGYVATTGD
+3001 ANGYVAATGD
-3011 GTSVDLSGHGTFG
+3011 GSGVELSEHGTFG

-3039 LIDANTNDYVGNGT
+3039 LINANTNDYVGNGT
-3053 ITYLD
+3053 ITYLN
-3058 NHTPVWPGLL
+3058 NHTLVWPGLL

-3321 SSGTLNNDDVTVTL
+3321 SSGTLNNEDVTVTL

-3383 YTPYTVNQST
+3383 YAPYTVNQST

-3407 FFVVKDANTQTEDF
+3407 FFVVKDANTQTEDL

-3542 GTVTDMLRAERYTF
+3542 GTDTDMLRADRYTF